1 MFRATLTATEHA
13 VMDGNIAVLHRMRT
27 PGEDMR
33 PTMNEVAYQLVRSCC
48 GGRRSR
54 SLRWL
59 TYAQVARFPD
69 LIEIVQGCT
78 SVRIAEAMADRPV
91 RLSLAGR
98 LRPCDPVLAA
108 EQVLALIT
116 GPLETRPRLGT
127 RKLTTTEMRT
137 PAEAAVD
144 TFLRAYAAD

>member
-1 MFRATLTATEHA
+1 
-13 VMDGNIAVLHRMRT
+13 
-27 PGEDMR
+27 MR
-33 PTMNEVAYQLVRSCC
+33 PALAVAALAD
-48 GGRRSR
+48 
-54 SLRWL
+54 
-59 TYAQVARFPD
+59 AQVARFPD

-78 SVRIAEAMADRPV
+78 
-91 RLSLAGR
+91 LSLAGR

-108 EQVLALIT
+108 EQLLALIT
-116 GPLETRPRLGT
+116 GPLETRTRLGT